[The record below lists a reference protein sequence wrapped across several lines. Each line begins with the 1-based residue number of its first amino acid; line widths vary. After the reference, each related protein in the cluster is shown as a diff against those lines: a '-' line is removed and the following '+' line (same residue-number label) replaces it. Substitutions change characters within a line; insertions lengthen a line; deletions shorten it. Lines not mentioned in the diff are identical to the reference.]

1 MAAKN
6 ICVTV
11 KDQLRKK
18 FKISKII
25 IDELLKEKW
34 KL

>member
-6 ICVTV
+6 MCGTV

-18 FKISKII
+18 FKINKIVV
-25 IDELLKEKW
+25 DELLKEKW